1 VLKRL
6 YIDNYKCFANFE
18 WKPDPVNLLLGGNGS
33 GKSTVFEVLTK
44 LQSIVFDDA
53 RVSEVF
59 PSSSLTAWDSRGTQ
73 RFEIEWAPPGVVAS
87 SYVLEVEHDREKG
100 ISRIKSE
107 TLSFEG
113 TRIYVH
119 DGTNVTVAGDEDGP
133 PVTFPF
139 SGGRSY
145 LSTVDSPMRESDSWD
160 GPSARFATTPRATL
174 RVWKWLFAHLR
185 VYKLDVAHIG
195 GRATDTATS
204 LRSDGLNFATWYA
217 SKLQERPELMF
228 RSQQDLSEIINGL
241 SALRIV
247 PSARGGKQMVAT
259 FTTAAD
265 DRRSTKYDLPFD
277 ELSDGQR
284 ALIVLYAILHVEA
297 AQVLCFDEPDNF
309 VALPEIQPW
318 LVALSASAEP
328 PLSAQKPGDLGANQR
343 QVFIIS
349 HHPEIIDYLAAG
361 GATVFERVNGG
372 PARIRPLLI
381 DRALGLKASEI
392 LARGWDDAT

>member
-1 VLKRL
+1 MLKRL
-6 YIDNYKCFANFE
+6 YIDNYKCFVNFE
-18 WKPDPVNLLLGGNGS
+18 WKPGPVNLLLGSNGS

-44 LQSIVFDDA
+44 LQSVVFDDA

-59 PSSSLTAWDSRGTQ
+59 PASSLTGWDSRRMQ
-73 RFEIEWAPPGVVAS
+73 RFEIEWAPANMLAS
-87 SYVLEVEHDREKG
+87 SYVLEIEHERDKG
-100 ISRIKSE
+100 TSRIKSE

-113 TRIYVH
+113 RPTYAH
-119 DGTNVTVAGDEDGP
+119 DGANVSVGGDDDGP

-139 SGGRSY
+139 SANRSY
-145 LSTVDSPMRESDSWD
+145 LSTVDSPVQGGASWD
-160 GPSARFATTPRATL
+160 APSARFATMPRATL

-185 VYKLDVAHIG
+185 VYKLDAAHISG
-195 GRATDTATS
+195 KVTDAATP

-217 SKLQERPELMF
+217 SKLQERPELIH
-228 RSQQDLSEIINGL
+228 RSQQDLSEIVDGL
-241 SALRIV
+241 RALRVV
-247 PSARGGKQMVAT
+247 PSSRGGRQMFAT
-259 FTTAAD
+259 FAAGAD
-265 DRRSTKYDLPFD
+265 DRRSATYELPFD

-284 ALIVLYAILHVEA
+284 ALIVLYTILHAEA
-297 AQVLCFDEPDNF
+297 GEVTCFDEPDNF

-318 LVALSASAEP
+318 LVALSTSVEA
-328 PLSAQKPGDLGANQR
+328 LQR

-372 PARIRPLLI
+372 PARIRPLSL
-381 DRALGLKASEI
+381 DRSLGLKASEI